1 MNCLNILNY
10 GNKVLK
16 SNDIDSHSLD
26 TELLLAKVLN
36 KTREELLT
44 NLNEDVDKNKLNKF
58 NKLLIRRKQKE
69 PMAYIFSRKE
79 FWRYNFIVNRD
90 VLIPRPETEI
100 IIEEVLKLIKPNSS
114 KYILDVGTGTGC
126 IILSLIKERP
136 KSRAIALDLSKKAI
150 KTAVSN
156 AKLHHIQNKIKFIN
170 IDVDKFNY
178 NKYDFILSNPPYI
191 NNINFKRLEENVR
204 KFEPK
209 LALNAGIDGLKVI
222 RKLILKSKKLLKK
235 NGKLIFEIGE
245 NQKDLCIDLLLK
257 NGFYVNKICKDLCS
271 TPRVIISTNNFNE

>member
-1 MNCLNILNY
+1 MDCLSVLNY
-10 GNKVLK
+10 GSKVLK
-16 SNDIDSHSLD
+16 SNDINTHRLD
-26 TELLLAKVLN
+26 AELLLAKVLN

-44 NLNEDVDKNKLNKF
+44 NLNEYLDLNKLKKF
-58 NKLLIRRKQKE
+58 KKLLNRRKRKE
-69 PMAYIFSRKE
+69 PIAYIFSRKE

-100 IIEEVLKLIKPNSS
+100 IIDEVLKLTRPNSS

-126 IILSLIKERP
+126 IILSLVKERP
-136 KSRAIALDLSKKAI
+136 KSRGIALDSSKKAI

-178 NKYDFILSNPPYI
+178 NKYDFIVSNPPYI
-191 NNINFKRLEENVR
+191 NDINFKRLDENVR
-204 KFEPK
+204 VFEPK
-209 LALNAGIDGLKVI
+209 LALKAGIDGLKII

-245 NQKDLCIDLLLK
+245 NQKDLCLYLLLK
-257 NGFYVNKICKDLCS
+257 NGFYVNKICKDLYS
-271 TPRVIISTNNFNE
+271 NPRVIVSTKNF

>member
-16 SNDIDSHSLD
+16 SNDINSHSLD

-44 NLNEDVDKNKLNKF
+44 NLNEDVDTNKLNKF
-58 NKLLIRRKQKE
+58 NKLLIRRKRKE

-178 NKYDFILSNPPYI
+178 NKYDFIVSNPPYI
-191 NNINFKRLEENVR
+191 NNVNFKRLEENVR
-204 KFEPK
+204 EFEPK
-209 LALNAGIDGLKVI
+209 LALNAGIDGLKII

-245 NQKDLCIDLLLK
+245 NQKDICIDLLLK

-271 TPRVIISTNNFNE
+271 TPRVIISTNNF

>member
-1 MNCLNILNY
+1 MNYLNTLNY
-10 GNKVLK
+10 GNKILK
-16 SNDIDSHSLD
+16 SNEINSHRLD
-26 TELLLAKVLN
+26 TELLLANVLN
-36 KTREELLT
+36 KSREELLT
-44 NLNEDVDKNKLNKF
+44 NLDENMDPNKLIKF
-58 NKLLIRRKQKE
+58 IKLLKRRKRKE
-69 PMAYIFSRKE
+69 PIAYIFSRKE
-79 FWRYNFIVNRD
+79 FWKYDFIVNRD

-100 IIEEVLKLIKPNSS
+100 IIEEVLKLIRPNSS

-136 KSRAIALDLSKKAI
+136 KSRGIALDISKKAI
-150 KTAVSN
+150 NIAVTN

-178 NKYDFILSNPPYI
+178 NKYDFIVSNPPYI
-191 NNINFKRLEENVR
+191 NDINFKRLDENVR
-204 KFEPK
+204 VFEPK
-209 LALNAGIDGLKVI
+209 LALKAGIDGLKII

-257 NGFYVNKICKDLCS
+257 NGFYINKICKDLYF
-271 TPRVIISTNNFNE
+271 TPRVIVSTKNF

>member
-1 MNCLNILNY
+1 MDCLSVLNY
-10 GNKVLK
+10 GSKVLK
-16 SNDIDSHSLD
+16 SNNIKTYRLD
-26 TELLLAKVLN
+26 AELLLAEVLN

-44 NLNEDVDKNKLNKF
+44 NLNEYLDLNKLKKF
-58 NKLLIRRKQKE
+58 KKLLKRRKRKE
-69 PMAYIFSRKE
+69 PIAYIFSRKE

-100 IIEEVLKLIKPNSS
+100 IIDEVLKLTRPNSS

-126 IILSLIKERP
+126 IILSLVKERP
-136 KSRAIALDLSKKAI
+136 KSRGIALDSSKNAI

-178 NKYDFILSNPPYI
+178 NKYDFIVSNPPYI
-191 NNINFKRLEENVR
+191 NDINFKRLDENVR
-204 KFEPK
+204 VFEPK
-209 LALNAGIDGLKVI
+209 LALKAGIDGLKII

-235 NGKLIFEIGE
+235 NGKLIFEIGV
-245 NQKDLCIDLLLK
+245 NQKDICTNLLLK
-257 NGFYVNKICKDLCS
+257 NGFYVNKICKDLYS
-271 TPRVIISTNNFNE
+271 TPRVIVSTKKF

>member
-1 MNCLNILNY
+1 MDCLSVLNY
-10 GNKVLK
+10 GSKVLK
-16 SNDIDSHSLD
+16 SNDINTHRLD
-26 TELLLAKVLN
+26 AELLLAKVLN

-44 NLNEDVDKNKLNKF
+44 NLNEYLDLNKLKKF
-58 NKLLIRRKQKE
+58 KKLLNRRKRKE
-69 PMAYIFSRKE
+69 PIAYIFSRKE

-100 IIEEVLKLIKPNSS
+100 IIDEVLKLTRPNSS

-126 IILSLIKERP
+126 IILSLVKERP
-136 KSRAIALDLSKKAI
+136 KSRGIALDSSKKAI

-178 NKYDFILSNPPYI
+178 NKYDFIVSNPPYI
-191 NNINFKRLEENVR
+191 NIINFKRLDVNVR
-204 KFEPK
+204 EFEPK
-209 LALNAGIDGLKVI
+209 LALKAGIDGLKII

-245 NQKDLCIDLLLK
+245 NQKDICTDLLLK
-257 NGFYVNKICKDLCS
+257 NGFYVNKICKDLYS
-271 TPRVIISTNNFNE
+271 TPRVIVSTKKF

>member
-1 MNCLNILNY
+1 MDCLSVLNY
-10 GNKVLK
+10 GSKVLK
-16 SNDIDSHSLD
+16 SNDINTHRLD
-26 TELLLAKVLN
+26 AELLLAKVLN

-44 NLNEDVDKNKLNKF
+44 NLNEYVDTNKLNKF
-58 NKLLIRRKQKE
+58 NKLLKRRKRKE
-69 PMAYIFSRKE
+69 PIAYIFSRKE
-79 FWRYNFIVNRD
+79 FWKYNFIVNRD

-100 IIEEVLKLIKPNSS
+100 IIEEVLKLIRPNSS

-136 KSRAIALDLSKKAI
+136 KSRGIALDISKKAI
-150 KTAVSN
+150 NIAVTN

-178 NKYDFILSNPPYI
+178 NKYDFIVSNPPYI
-191 NNINFKRLEENVR
+191 NDINFKRLDENVR
-204 KFEPK
+204 VFEPK
-209 LALNAGIDGLKVI
+209 LALKAGIDGLKII

-257 NGFYVNKICKDLCS
+257 NGFYINKICKDLYF
-271 TPRVIISTNNFNE
+271 TPRVIVSTKNF

>member
-1 MNCLNILNY
+1 MNCLNTLNY
-10 GNKVLK
+10 GDRILK
-16 SNDIDSHSLD
+16 SNNIYSHRLD
-26 TELLLAKVLN
+26 TELLLARVLN

-44 NLNEDVDKNKLNKF
+44 NLNEYVDTNKLNKF
-58 NKLLIRRKQKE
+58 NKLLKRRKRKE
-69 PMAYIFSRKE
+69 PIAYIFSRKE
-79 FWRYNFIVNRD
+79 FWKYNFIVNRD

-100 IIEEVLKLIKPNSS
+100 IIEEVLKLIRPNSS

-136 KSRAIALDLSKKAI
+136 KCRGIALDFSKKAI
-150 KTAVSN
+150 NTAISN

-178 NKYDFILSNPPYI
+178 NKYDFIVSNPPYI
-191 NNINFKRLEENVR
+191 NIINFKRLDVNVR
-204 KFEPK
+204 EFEPK
-209 LALNAGIDGLKVI
+209 LALKAGIDGLKII

-245 NQKDLCIDLLLK
+245 NQKDLCLYLLLK
-257 NGFYVNKICKDLCS
+257 NGFYVNKICKDLYS
-271 TPRVIISTNNFNE
+271 NPRVIVSTKNF

>member
-69 PMAYIFSRKE
+69 PMAYIFSSKE
-79 FWRYNFIVNRD
+79 FWKYNFIVNRD

>member
-1 MNCLNILNY
+1 MNCLNTLNY
-10 GNKVLK
+10 GDKILK
-16 SNDIDSHSLD
+16 SNNIYSHRLD
-26 TELLLAKVLN
+26 TELLLARVLN

-44 NLNEDVDKNKLNKF
+44 NLNEYVDTNKLNKF
-58 NKLLIRRKQKE
+58 NKLLKRRKRKE
-69 PMAYIFSRKE
+69 PIAYIFSRKE
-79 FWRYNFIVNRD
+79 FWKYNFIVNRD

-100 IIEEVLKLIKPNSS
+100 IIEEVLKLIRPNSS

-136 KSRAIALDLSKKAI
+136 KCRGIALDFSKKAI
-150 KTAVSN
+150 NTAISN

-178 NKYDFILSNPPYI
+178 NKYDFIVSNPPYI
-191 NNINFKRLEENVR
+191 NIINFKRLDVNVR
-204 KFEPK
+204 EFEPK
-209 LALNAGIDGLKVI
+209 LALKAGIDGLKII

-245 NQKDLCIDLLLK
+245 NQKDLCLYLLLK
-257 NGFYVNKICKDLCS
+257 NGFYVNKICKDLYS
-271 TPRVIISTNNFNE
+271 NPRVIVSTKNF

>member
-1 MNCLNILNY
+1 MNCLNTLNY
-10 GNKVLK
+10 GDRILK
-16 SNDIDSHSLD
+16 SNNIYSHRLD
-26 TELLLAKVLN
+26 TELLLARVLN

-44 NLNEDVDKNKLNKF
+44 NLNEYVDTNKFNKF
-58 NKLLIRRKQKE
+58 NKLLKRRKRKE
-69 PMAYIFSRKE
+69 PIAYIFSRKE
-79 FWRYNFIVNRD
+79 FWKYNFIVNRD

-100 IIEEVLKLIKPNSS
+100 IIEEVLKLIRPNSS

-136 KSRAIALDLSKKAI
+136 KCRGIALDFSKKAI
-150 KTAVSN
+150 NTAISN

-178 NKYDFILSNPPYI
+178 NKYDFIVSNPPYI
-191 NNINFKRLEENVR
+191 NNINFKRLDENVR
-204 KFEPK
+204 VFEPK
-209 LALNAGIDGLKVI
+209 LALKAGIDGLKII

-257 NGFYVNKICKDLCS
+257 NGFYINKICKDLYF
-271 TPRVIISTNNFNE
+271 TPRVIVSTKNF

>member
-1 MNCLNILNY
+1 MNCLNTLNY
-10 GNKVLK
+10 GDKILK
-16 SNDIDSHSLD
+16 SNNIYSHRLD
-26 TELLLAKVLN
+26 TELLLARVLN

-44 NLNEDVDKNKLNKF
+44 NLNEYVDTNKLNKF
-58 NKLLIRRKQKE
+58 NKLLKRRKRKE
-69 PMAYIFSRKE
+69 PIAYIFSRKE
-79 FWRYNFIVNRD
+79 FWKYNFIVNRD

-100 IIEEVLKLIKPNSS
+100 IIEEVLKLIRPNSS

-136 KSRAIALDLSKKAI
+136 KCRGIALDFSKKAI
-150 KTAVSN
+150 NTAISN

-178 NKYDFILSNPPYI
+178 NKYDFIVSNPPYI
-191 NNINFKRLEENVR
+191 NIINFKRLDENVR
-204 KFEPK
+204 EFEPK
-209 LALNAGIDGLKVI
+209 LALKAGIDGLKII

-245 NQKDLCIDLLLK
+245 NQKDLCLYLLLK
-257 NGFYVNKICKDLCS
+257 NGFYVNKICKDLYS
-271 TPRVIISTNNFNE
+271 NPRVIVSTKNF

>member
-1 MNCLNILNY
+1 MNCLNTLNY
-10 GNKVLK
+10 GDKILK
-16 SNDIDSHSLD
+16 SNNIYSHRLD
-26 TELLLAKVLN
+26 TELLLARVLN

-44 NLNEDVDKNKLNKF
+44 NLNEYVDTNKLNKF
-58 NKLLIRRKQKE
+58 NKLLKRRKRKE
-69 PMAYIFSRKE
+69 PIAYIFSRKE
-79 FWRYNFIVNRD
+79 FWKYNFIVNRD

-100 IIEEVLKLIKPNSS
+100 IIEEVLKLIRPNSS

-136 KSRAIALDLSKKAI
+136 KCRGIALDFSKKAI
-150 KTAVSN
+150 NTAISN

-178 NKYDFILSNPPYI
+178 NKYDFIVSNPPYI
-191 NNINFKRLEENVR
+191 NNINFKRLDENVR
-204 KFEPK
+204 VFEPK
-209 LALNAGIDGLKVI
+209 LALKAGIDGLKII

-257 NGFYVNKICKDLCS
+257 NGFYINKICKDLYF
-271 TPRVIISTNNFNE
+271 TPRVIVSTKNF

>member
-1 MNCLNILNY
+1 MNCLNTLNY

-16 SNDIDSHSLD
+16 LNDINSYRLD

-44 NLNEDVDKNKLNKF
+44 NLNEYVDSDKFNIF
-58 NKLLIRRKQKE
+58 NKLLSRRKRKE
-69 PMAYIFSRKE
+69 PIAYIFNNKE
-79 FWRYNFIVNRD
+79 FWKYNFIVNRD

-100 IIEEVLKLIKPNSS
+100 IIEEVLKLIRPNSS

-136 KSRAIALDLSKKAI
+136 KCRGIALDISKKAI
-150 KTAVSN
+150 NTAFSN

-178 NKYDFILSNPPYI
+178 NKYDFIVSNPPYI
-191 NNINFKRLEENVR
+191 NNISFKRLDENVR
-204 KFEPK
+204 EFEPK
-209 LALNAGIDGLKVI
+209 IALKAGIDGLKII

-245 NQKDLCIDLLLK
+245 NQMSLCKNLLLR
-257 NGFYVNKICKDLCS
+257 NGFYVNKICKDLY
-271 TPRVIISTNNFNE
+271 TIPRVIVSTKNF

>member
-1 MNCLNILNY
+1 MDCLSVLNY
-10 GNKVLK
+10 GSKVLK
-16 SNDIDSHSLD
+16 SNDINTHRLD
-26 TELLLAKVLN
+26 AELLLAKVLN

-44 NLNEDVDKNKLNKF
+44 NLNEYLDLNKLKKF
-58 NKLLIRRKQKE
+58 KKLLKRRKRKE
-69 PMAYIFSRKE
+69 PIAYIFSRKE

-100 IIEEVLKLIKPNSS
+100 IIDEVLKLTRPNSS

-126 IILSLIKERP
+126 IILSLVKERP
-136 KSRAIALDLSKKAI
+136 KSRGIALDSSKNAI

-178 NKYDFILSNPPYI
+178 NKYDFIVSNPPYI
-191 NNINFKRLEENVR
+191 NDINFKRLDENVR
-204 KFEPK
+204 VFEPK
-209 LALNAGIDGLKVI
+209 LALKAGIDGLKII

-235 NGKLIFEIGE
+235 NGKLIFEIGV
-245 NQKDLCIDLLLK
+245 NQKDICTNLLLK
-257 NGFYVNKICKDLCS
+257 NGFYVNKICKDLYS
-271 TPRVIISTNNFNE
+271 TPRVIVSTKKF